1 MTVSITAIAFL
12 CACALIFFPLV
23 SLGIFAMRRRM
34 FFKKL
39 KNIKLD
45 SLPPNELA
53 ELALKLEFF
62 KHPAPAKLAS
72 FWMNEGCCI
81 RTDDLYLEFH
91 EKLCPKPTGETMAFN
106 PFEELEKMRTPPD
119 KTNDSFYENFKGR
132 VKSEL
137 TDKEKV
143 FIKNHALTDEE
154 LKNVNDNSMNLFGDG
169 FVFVRYF
176 SHESFNVND
185 NEVISSVADYLH
197 ELPFQLKGINT
208 ERKLTFCFVEFLK
221 SLDCCCSSIVINK
234 SFLDSKKMYVDFF
247 EKFNASTQNILQIL
261 NESKEL
267 EK

>member
-1 MTVSITAIAFL
+1 MIIKIVETAL
-12 CACALIFFPLV
+12 CALLFLPLV
-23 SLGIFAMRRRM
+23 IFGFYAIKRRM

-62 KHPAPAKLAS
+62 KHPATAELAS
-72 FWMNEGCCI
+72 FWMYEGCCI
-81 RTDDLYLEFH
+81 RSDDLYLEFH
-91 EKLCPKPTGETMAFN
+91 E
-106 PFEELEKMRTPPD
+106 ELEKMMAPTSE
-119 KTNDSFYENFKGR
+119 TNDSFYENFKGR

-169 FVFVRYF
+169 FVFIRHF

-197 ELPFQLKGINT
+197 ELPFQLKIINS
-208 ERKLTFCFVEFLK
+208 EHKLTFCFVEFLK
-221 SLDCCCSSIVINK
+221 SLNSCCLNVVKNK
-234 SFLDSKKMYVDFF
+234 AAFNLKKVEFF
-247 EKFNASTQNILQIL
+247 ENFNASTQNILQIL

-267 EK
+267 KK

>member
-1 MTVSITAIAFL
+1 MIIKIVETAL
-12 CACALIFFPLV
+12 CALLFLPLV
-23 SLGIFAMRRRM
+23 IFGFYAIKRRM

-62 KHPAPAKLAS
+62 KHPATAELAS
-72 FWMNEGCCI
+72 FWMYEGCCI
-81 RTDDLYLEFH
+81 RSDDLYLEFH
-91 EKLCPKPTGETMAFN
+91 EKL
-106 PFEELEKMRTPPD
+106 EKMMAPPD

-137 TDKEKV
+137 SDKEKV

-154 LKNVNDNSMNLFGDG
+154 LKNVNNNSMNLFGDG

-176 SHESFNVND
+176 SHESCEAID
-185 NEVISSVADYLH
+185 NEVISCIADYLH

-221 SLDCCCSSIVINK
+221 SLDCCCSSIVKNK

-247 EKFNASTQNILQIL
+247 EKFNASTQNILKIL

>member
-1 MTVSITAIAFL
+1 MTVSMVATAFL
-12 CACALIFFPLV
+12 CALIFFPLAF
-23 SLGIFAMRRRM
+23 LAIYAIKRRM

-39 KNIKLD
+39 KNTKLD

-53 ELALKLEFF
+53 KLFLKLEFF

-176 SHESFNVND
+176 SHESFNAND

-221 SLDCCCSSIVINK
+221 SLNSCCLNVVKNETAYN
-234 SFLDSKKMYVDFF
+234 SKKKYVEYFF
-247 EKFNASTQNILQIL
+247 KKFRASSQNILQML
-261 NESKEL
+261 NESKEA
-267 EK
+267 